1 VPSTISHLKELPI
14 SVKLL
19 ISAEANSGKTTL
31 TKPLKDALVVSHD
44 GKRYPFAVPHVMID
58 TFDAVST
65 LITTVNDKIVA
76 YKDKFGSYPKT
87 IVFDSISKIFD
98 TILTNCNAKH
108 TGFKIYSELD
118 AEVTALMSYIENTL
132 IASDMNVV
140 IISHAIYDADT
151 TKYTLVGKGSFAKR
165 GGVLAETDQAI
176 FLETKSNKRVVHFR
190 STKFPARTLV
200 DDDPDSLDVSVFNLQ
215 DYLDKL
221 SEARTLADDYA
232 L

>member
-1 VPSTISHLKELPI
+1 MSI
-14 SVKLL
+14 KLL

-31 TKPLKDALVVSHD
+31 TKPLTDALVVSHD
-44 GKRYPFAVPHVMID
+44 GKRYPFTVPHVMVD
-58 TFDAVST
+58 SFAATAD
-65 LITTVNDKIVA
+65 LINLINSKIIA
-76 YKDKFGSYPKT
+76 YKDKFGTYPKT

-118 AEVTALMSYIENTL
+118 SEITALMNYIENTL

-151 TKYTLVGKGSFAKR
+151 TKYTLVGKGSFNKR
-165 GGVLAETDQAI
+165 GGVLAEVDQAL
-176 FLETKSNKRVVHFR
+176 FLETKSNKRIVHFR
-190 STKFPARTLV
+190 STKFPARTLIE
-200 DDDPDSLDVSVFNLQ
+200 DDPVSLDVAMFNLQ

-221 SEARTLADDYA
+221 SAAQNLADDYA

>member
-1 VPSTISHLKELPI
+1 M

-31 TKPLKDALVVSHD
+31 TKTLKDALVVSHD
-44 GKRYPFAVPHVMID
+44 GKRYPFAVPHVMVD
-58 TFDAVST
+58 SFN
-65 LITTVNDKIVA
+65 TVQDLVNTINSKIVA
-76 YKDKFGSYPKT
+76 YKDKFGTYPKT

-98 TILTNCNAKH
+98 TILTSCTTKH

-118 AEVTALMSYIENTL
+118 SEVTALMSYIENTL

-140 IISHAIYDADT
+140 IISHAIYDQDT
-151 TKYTLVGKGSFAKR
+151 AKYNLVGKGSFAKR

-190 STKFPARTLV
+190 STKFPARTLIE
-200 DDDPDSLDVSVFNLQ
+200 DDADSCSVEDFNLQ
-215 DYLDKL
+215 AYIDKL
-221 SEARTLADDYA
+221 SSIRQAADEYA